1 MNARLTVAAAV
12 ATVLASIALYPLL
25 DGGTWFWGG
34 IGAVIVVAAV
44 GALTRRRAIPAI
56 LCFLAA
62 VGAEFLYLNAVFAN
76 RQSWAGLVPTGASIH
91 HLHLLV
97 KQAMYVMHKDAPP
110 VPPHPG
116 IVLLTVAG
124 IGMVAILTDLLAV
137 RLHRP
142 AIAGLPLLVLF
153 CVPLTTDA
161 RAGAVGGTL
170 VFCAGMVGYLGLLS
184 ADGRHRLRLWGRL
197 IHPWQDDTDSHGP
210 DVRPLAAAGRRI
222 GSAAVVL
229 ALALP
234 LLVPGLK
241 AHRLFAGD
249 GNGKGGGGNHGRIS
263 FPQPLDL
270 LNGDLR
276 EGHPV
281 PVLTYH
287 TADGTPPYLQVYV
300 LNNLTTN
307 AWTMG
312 PPPATTALTGRGYLP
327 GVPGIAPPVK
337 DAPGPYVHESIT
349 LGTNLNNK
357 GHVGYLP
364 VPYAA
369 RQVKVKG
376 SDWRV
381 DGNTLSVLSPST
393 TLTGLHYTVLAKDVN
408 PLAQQLRAAPSASL
422 DTFGAYLAVPPAYRT
437 KRIMNLV
444 KRITTS
450 SNRDTPYGKAVAIQ
464 QWFTSGRF
472 TYSLDVPRTQSSSAL
487 IQFLTVSKK
496 GYCQQFAFAMA
507 VLARLVGIPSRVVVG
522 FTQGTPIGDQN
533 WQVKTSDAHAW
544 PELYFPGYGWLR
556 FEPTPINTTG
566 LPGQA
571 TAEAPAYSIPLAEQS
586 GIINPQTGQRLDT
599 NPNPGPTSKSSSEAS
614 LNKLKKT
621 APGGSSASGAGR
633 HGGTPP
639 ILPVVIAL
647 LAVLLIAPATTRAVA
662 RRWRWWR
669 AEDDVTRA
677 HVAWHELRNDL
688 TDHRIPYRASESA
701 RALTG
706 RIATSLGLAGAERD
720 ALERIA
726 LAEERASYALSP
738 ADSARLQAD
747 EALVRH
753 AIARSCGTSARWL
766 AIIAPPSAL
775 IPVRA
780 GSQHMLDVFGWM
792 ELATTKARR
801 PFGPRGAGPV
811 GPGDEPAPA

>member
-1 MNARLTVAAAV
+1 M
-12 ATVLASIALYPLL
+12 
-25 DGGTWFWGG
+25 
-34 IGAVIVVAAV
+34 
-44 GALTRRRAIPAI
+44 
-56 LCFLAA
+56 
-62 VGAEFLYLNAVFAN
+62 
-76 RQSWAGLVPTGASIH
+76 
-91 HLHLLV
+91 
-97 KQAMYVMHKDAPP
+97 
-110 VPPHPG
+110 
-116 IVLLTVAG
+116 
-124 IGMVAILTDLLAV
+124 
-137 RLHRP
+137 
-142 AIAGLPLLVLF
+142 LF

-241 AHRLFAGD
+241 AHRLFPGD
-249 GNGKGGGGNHGRIS
+249 GNGKGGPGNHGRIS

-281 PVLTYH
+281 PVLSYH

-327 GVPGIAPPVK
+327 GVPGITEPVK
-337 DAPGPYVHESIT
+337 SAPGPYVRESVT
-349 LGTNLNNK
+349 LGTNLSNK

-393 TLTGLHYTVLAKDVN
+393 TLTGLHYSVLAKDVN
-408 PLAQQLRAAPSASL
+408 PLAQQLRAAPSVAP
-422 DTFGAYLAVPPAYRT
+422 DTFGAYLTVPVAYRT
-437 KRIMNLV
+437 KRMKNLV
-444 KRITTS
+444 KRIITS

-472 TYSLDVPRTQSSSAL
+472 KYSLDVPRTQSASAL
-487 IQFLTVSKK
+487 IQFLTTSKR

-522 FTQGTPIGDQN
+522 FTQGTFIGNQN

-556 FEPTPINTTG
+556 FEPTPINATG
-566 LPGQA
+566 PAGQA
-571 TAEAPAYSIPLAEQS
+571 TAEAPAYSIPLAEQTS
-586 GIINPQTGQRLDT
+586 VVNPQNGQRINT
-599 NPNPGPTSKSSSEAS
+599 NPNPGPTAKSSSES
-614 LNKLKKT
+614 GLNKLKKT
-621 APGGSSASGAGR
+621 APGGSGGERGAPERRHSAHPARAHRAARGAADRTRHDAGR
-633 HGGTPP
+633 GPP
-639 ILPVVIAL
+639 VAVVAG
-647 LAVLLIAPATTRAVA
+647 RG
-662 RRWRWWR
+662 RR
-669 AEDDVTRA
+669 
-677 HVAWHELRNDL
+677 
-688 TDHRIPYRASESA
+688 
-701 RALTG
+701 G
-706 RIATSLGLAGAERD
+706 
-720 ALERIA
+720 
-726 LAEERASYALSP
+726 
-738 ADSARLQAD
+738 Q
-747 EALVRH
+747 
-753 AIARSCGTSARWL
+753 
-766 AIIAPPSAL
+766 
-775 IPVRA
+775 
-780 GSQHMLDVFGWM
+780 
-792 ELATTKARR
+792 
-801 PFGPRGAGPV
+801 GPRGLA
-811 GPGDEPAPA
+811 